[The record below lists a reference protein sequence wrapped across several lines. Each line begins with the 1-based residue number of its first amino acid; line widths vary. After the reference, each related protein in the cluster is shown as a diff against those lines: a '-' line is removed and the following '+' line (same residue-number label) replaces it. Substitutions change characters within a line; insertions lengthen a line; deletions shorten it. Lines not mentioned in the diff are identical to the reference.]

1 MESRQNCTQ
10 PETGEQLIQN
20 VKMRTGETYLSMLDT
35 IYKAAERLENV
46 CVKTPLAINNNL
58 STVYNAKVQFKRE
71 DLQRVRSYKIRGA
84 YNKMATMSKEELS
97 RGIVCASAGNHAQG
111 VAFACNSM
119 KVKGTIF
126 MPLPTP
132 GQKLEQVKMF
142 GGDYIDIVLH
152 GDTFDEAKD
161 AAMRFCNEQNGMFIH
176 PFDDPAIIEGQATTA
191 LEILEQTDEPIDY
204 LFVPIGGGGLAA
216 GVCTVFKE
224 LSPQTKIIGVEPS
237 AAASMKKALEV
248 GKPVHLEKISRFVD
262 GAAVQQV
269 GDLTF
274 EICKNTLHDMAV
286 VEEGLVC
293 ETILSLYNKDA
304 IVVEPAGA
312 LSVAVLEKYKEQ
324 IEGKNVV
331 CIISGSNNDI
341 TRMEEIKEKALL
353 YANLKHYFL
362 VRFPQ
367 RPGAL
372 KSFVMDV
379 LGRND
384 DITFFEYTQKNSKE
398 KGIAV
403 VGIALKQKEDFT
415 PLMDKMKKYDFFV
428 NYLNND
434 PSLMNLLI

>member
-1 MESRQNCTQ
+1 MKEKTDSVVL
-10 PETGEQLIQN
+10 ED
-20 VKMRTGETYLSMLDT
+20 V
-35 IYKAAERLENV
+35 YKAAERLKNV
-46 CVKTPLAINNNL
+46 SVKTPLSVNNNL
-58 STVYNAKVQFKRE
+58 SAVYNAHVRFKRE

-84 YNKMATMSKEELS
+84 YNKMATLSKETLS
-97 RGIVCASAGNHAQG
+97 RGVVCASAGNHAQG
-111 VAFACNSM
+111 VAFACHTM

-142 GGDYIDIVLH
+142 GGDYVEVVLY

-161 AAMRFCNEQNGMFIH
+161 AALKFCSDQEGVFIH
-176 PFDDPAIIEGQATTA
+176 PFDDHAIIEGQATVG
-191 LEILEQTDEPIDY
+191 LEILAQSEEPIDY
-204 LFVPIGGGGLAA
+204 LFVPVGGGGLAA
-216 GVCTVFKE
+216 GVCSVFQK
-224 LSPQTKIIGVEPS
+224 LSPETKIIGVEPS
-237 AAASMKKALEV
+237 TAASLEKAMEK
-248 GKPVHLEKISRFVD
+248 GEPVLVEKISRFVD
-262 GAAVQQV
+262 GAAVQKV
-269 GDLTF
+269 GNLTF
-274 EICKNTLHDMAV
+274 EICRDILYDVATI
-286 VEEGLVC
+286 EEGKIC

-312 LSVAVLEKYKEQ
+312 LSVSALEKYKEE
-324 IEGKNVV
+324 IKGKNVV

-353 YANLKHYFL
+353 YAGLKHYFL

-372 KSFVMDV
+372 KTFVMDV
-379 LGRND
+379 LGPND
-384 DITFFEYTQKNSKE
+384 DITTFEYTKKNSKE

-403 VGIALKQKEDFT
+403 VGIALKNNEDFD
-415 PLMDKMKKYDFFV
+415 PLLYKMKKYDFFV

>member
-1 MESRQNCTQ
+1 
-10 PETGEQLIQN
+10 
-20 VKMRTGETYLSMLDT
+20 MRTGETYLSRLDT

-119 KVKGTIF
+119 KIKGTIF

-191 LEILEQTDEPIDY
+191 LEILEQADEPIDY

-269 GDLTF
+269 GNHTF
-274 EICKNTLHDMAV
+274 EICKDILHDMAG

>member
-1 MESRQNCTQ
+1 MMKEEIGSS
-10 PETGEQLIQN
+10 
-20 VKMRTGETYLSMLDT
+20 V
-35 IYKAAERLENV
+35 LENV
-46 CVKTPLAINNNL
+46 CKAEERLRNVVVKTPLAVNNNL
-58 STVYNAKVQFKRE
+58 SSVYGAGISFKRE
-71 DLQRVRSYKIRGA
+71 DLQQVRSYKIRGA
-84 YNKMATMSKEELS
+84 YNKMATMSPENLAK
-97 RGIVCASAGNHAQG
+97 GVVCASAGNHAQG
-111 VAFACNSM
+111 VAFACNTM
-119 KVKGTIF
+119 KIKGTIF

-142 GGDYIDIVLH
+142 GGLYIDVVLY

-161 AAMRFCNEQNGMFIH
+161 AAMRFCRDNDGEFIH
-176 PFDDPAIIEGQATTA
+176 PFDDPAIIEGQATVGM
-191 LEILEQTDEPIDY
+191 EILEQAEEPIDY

-216 GVCTVFKE
+216 GICSVFQE

-237 AAASMKKALEV
+237 AAASMKKAMET
-248 GKPVHLEKISRFVD
+248 GKPVLLEKISRFVD

-269 GDLTF
+269 GAITF
-274 EICKNTLHDMAV
+274 ELCKNVLSDMV
-286 VEEGLVC
+286 TVDEGLVC
-293 ETILSLYNKDA
+293 QTILSLYNKDA

-312 LSVAVLEKYKEQ
+312 LSVAALEKYREEIK
-324 IEGKNVV
+324 GKNVV

-353 YANLKHYFL
+353 YAGLKHYFL

-372 KSFVMDV
+372 KTFVMDV
-379 LGRND
+379 LGPDD
-384 DITFFEYTQKNSKE
+384 DITYFEYTQKNSKE

-403 VGIALKQKEDFT
+403 VGIALKQNTDFS
-415 PLMDKMKKYDFFV
+415 PLIDKMKKYDFFV

>member
-1 MESRQNCTQ
+1 M
-10 PETGEQLIQN
+10 
-20 VKMRTGETYLSMLDT
+20 KTGETYLSVLDNV
-35 IYKAAERLENV
+35 YKAAERLKNV
-46 CVKTPLAINNNL
+46 CVRTPLAVNNNL
-58 STVYNAKVQFKRE
+58 SGVYHSKIYFKRE

-84 YNKMATMSKEELS
+84 YNKMATMSQEDLS

-111 VAFACNSM
+111 VAFACHTM
-119 KVKGTIF
+119 KVKGTVF

-132 GQKLEQVKMF
+132 GQKLEQVRMF
-142 GGDYIDIVLH
+142 GGAYIEIVLY
-152 GDTFDEAKD
+152 GDTFDEAKEE
-161 AAMRFCNEQNGMFIH
+161 AMRFCNDQNRIFIH

-191 LEILEQTDEPIDY
+191 LEILEQSEEPIDY

-216 GVCTVFKE
+216 GVCSVFKE

-237 AAASMKKALEV
+237 AAASMKKALEA

-269 GDLTF
+269 GNLTF
-274 EICKNTLHDMAV
+274 ELCKDTLYDMV
-286 VEEGLVC
+286 TVEEGLVC

-304 IVVEPAGA
+304 IVAEPAGA
-312 LSVAVLEKYKEQ
+312 LSVAALEKYKDQ
-324 IEGKNVV
+324 ISGKNVV

-362 VRFPQ
+362 LRFPQ

-372 KSFVMDV
+372 KTFVMDV
-379 LGRND
+379 LGPND

-403 VGIALKQKEDFT
+403 VGIALKQKDDFT
-415 PLMDKMKKYDFFV
+415 PLMDKMKKQDFFV

>member
-1 MESRQNCTQ
+1 MVKEEIGTSV
-10 PETGEQLIQN
+10 PEGVYQA
-20 VKMRTGETYLSMLDT
+20 G
-35 IYKAAERLENV
+35 ERLKGV
-46 CVKTPLAINNNL
+46 IVRTPLAVNYNL
-58 STVYNAKVQFKRE
+58 SNLYKANISFKRE
-71 DLQRVRSYKIRGA
+71 DLQQVRSYKIRGA
-84 YNKMATMSKEELS
+84 YNKMATMSSKELEK
-97 RGIVCASAGNHAQG
+97 GVVCASAGNHAQG
-111 VAFACNSM
+111 VAFACNKM

-142 GGDYIDIVLH
+142 GGHYIDVVLY

-161 AAMRFCNEQNGMFIH
+161 AAMRFCQNHSRVFIH
-176 PFDDPAIIEGQATTA
+176 PFDDPAIIEGQATVA
-191 LEILEQTDEPIDY
+191 LEILEQAVRPVDY
-204 LFVPIGGGGLAA
+204 LFVPVGGGGLAA
-216 GVCTVFKE
+216 GVCSVFKE
-224 LSPQTKIIGVEPS
+224 LSPETKIIGVEPS
-237 AAASMKKALEV
+237 AAASMKKALEK
-248 GKPVHLEKISRFVD
+248 GKPVLLEKISRFVD
-262 GAAVQQV
+262 GAAVQKV

-274 EICKNTLHDMAV
+274 NSCRNVLYDMATV
-286 VEEGLVC
+286 DEGLVC

-312 LSVAVLEKYKEQ
+312 LSVAVLNKYKEEIQ
-324 IEGKNVV
+324 GKNVV

-353 YANLKHYFL
+353 YAGLKHYFL

-372 KSFVMDV
+372 KTFVMDV
-379 LGRND
+379 LGPDD
-384 DITFFEYTQKNSKE
+384 DITYFEYTQKNSKE

-403 VGIALKQKEDFT
+403 VGIALKQNNDFP
-415 PLMDKMKKYDFFV
+415 PLIEKMKKYDFFV

>member
-1 MESRQNCTQ
+1 MKEGTDSSVL
-10 PETGEQLIQN
+10 EH
-20 VKMRTGETYLSMLDT
+20 V
-35 IYKAAERLENV
+35 YKAEERLKNV
-46 CVKTPLAINNNL
+46 VVKTPLAVNNNL
-58 STVYNAKVQFKRE
+58 SAIYDANISFKRE

-84 YNKMATMSKEELS
+84 YNKMATMSQEELS
-97 RGIVCASAGNHAQG
+97 KGVVCASAGNHAQG
-111 VAFACNSM
+111 VAFACHTM

-142 GGDYIDIVLH
+142 GGEYIDVILF
-152 GDTFDEAKD
+152 GDTFDAAKD
-161 AAMRFCNEQNGMFIH
+161 AAMRFCKDHNSVFIH

-191 LEILEQTDEPIDY
+191 LEILEQAEGIVDY

-216 GVCTVFKE
+216 GICTVFQH

-237 AAASMKKALEV
+237 AAASMKKALEK
-248 GKPVHLEKISRFVD
+248 GAPVLLEKISRFVD

-269 GDLTF
+269 GNLTF
-274 EICKNTLHDMAV
+274 ERCKNRLYDMALV
-286 VEEGLVC
+286 DEGLVC

-312 LSVAVLEKYKEQ
+312 LSVAALDKYKEEIQ
-324 IEGKNVV
+324 GKNVV

-353 YANLKHYFL
+353 YAGLKHYFL

-372 KSFVMDV
+372 KTFVMDV
-379 LGRND
+379 LGPDD
-384 DITFFEYTQKNSKE
+384 DITYFEYTQKNSKE

-403 VGIALKQKEDFT
+403 VGIALKQNKDFP
-415 PLMDKMKKYDFFV
+415 PLMSKMKEYDFFV

>member
-1 MESRQNCTQ
+1 
-10 PETGEQLIQN
+10 
-20 VKMRTGETYLSMLDT
+20 MLDT

-111 VAFACNSM
+111 VAFACNTM
-119 KVKGTIF
+119 KIKGTIF

-191 LEILEQTDEPIDY
+191 LEILEQADEPIDY

-224 LSPQTKIIGVEPS
+224 LSPKTKIIGVEPS

-269 GDLTF
+269 GNHTF
-274 EICKNTLHDMAV
+274 EICKDILHDMAV

>member
-1 MESRQNCTQ
+1 MMKE
-10 PETGEQLIQN
+10 ETCSSVLEK
-20 VKMRTGETYLSMLDT
+20 V
-35 IYKAAERLENV
+35 YKAEERLKNII
-46 CVKTPLAINNNL
+46 VKTPLAINNNL
-58 STVYNAKVQFKRE
+58 SNVYTARISFKRE
-71 DLQRVRSYKIRGA
+71 DLQQVRSYKIRGA
-84 YNKMATMSKEELS
+84 YNKMATMSPEALAK
-97 RGIVCASAGNHAQG
+97 GVVCASAGNHAQG
-111 VAFACNSM
+111 VAFACHKM

-142 GGDYIDIVLH
+142 GGNYIDVVLY

-161 AAMRFCNEQNGMFIH
+161 AALRFCNEHNGAFIH
-176 PFDDPAIIEGQATTA
+176 PFDDHAIIEGQATVA
-191 LEILEQTDEPIDY
+191 MEILAQSEVPIDY

-216 GVCTVFKE
+216 GVCSVFKE

-237 AAASMKKALEV
+237 AAASMKKAIEK
-248 GKPVHLEKISRFVD
+248 GQPVLLEKISRFVD

-269 GDLTF
+269 GNLTF
-274 EICKNTLHDMAV
+274 ELCQQTLYDMV
-286 VEEGLVC
+286 TVEEGLVC

-312 LSVAVLEKYKEQ
+312 LSIAALEKYRDH

-353 YANLKHYFL
+353 YAGLKHYFL

-372 KSFVMDV
+372 KTFVMDV
-379 LGRND
+379 LGPDD
-384 DITFFEYTQKNSKE
+384 DITYFEYTQKNSKE

-403 VGIALKQKEDFT
+403 VGIALKQNTDFT
-415 PLMDKMKKYDFFV
+415 PLIDKMKSHDFFV

>member
-1 MESRQNCTQ
+1 MMKEGVSSS
-10 PETGEQLIQN
+10 
-20 VKMRTGETYLSMLDT
+20 V
-35 IYKAAERLENV
+35 LENV
-46 CVKTPLAINNNL
+46 YKAEERLKNVVVKTPLAVNNNL
-58 STVYNAKVQFKRE
+58 SAIYESNIRFKRE

-84 YNKMATMSKEELS
+84 YNKMATMSEEELS
-97 RGIVCASAGNHAQG
+97 KGVVCASAGNHAQG
-111 VAFACNSM
+111 VAFACQTM

-142 GGDYIDIVLH
+142 GGEYIDVILY
-152 GDTFDEAKD
+152 GDTFDVAKD
-161 AAMRFCNEQNGMFIH
+161 AAMRFCKDHNSVFIH

-191 LEILEQTDEPIDY
+191 LEILEQAEGAVDY

-216 GVCTVFKE
+216 GICTVFQH

-237 AAASMKKALEV
+237 AAASMKKALEK
-248 GKPVHLEKISRFVD
+248 GKPVLLEKISRFVD
-262 GAAVQQV
+262 GAAVQKV
-269 GDLTF
+269 GDITF
-274 EICKNTLHDMAV
+274 ERCKNILYDMATV
-286 VEEGLVC
+286 DEGLVC

-312 LSVAVLEKYKEQ
+312 LSVAALERYREEIK
-324 IEGKNVV
+324 GKNVV

-353 YANLKHYFL
+353 YAGLKHYFL

-372 KSFVMDV
+372 KTFVIDV
-379 LGRND
+379 LGPDD
-384 DITFFEYTQKNSKE
+384 DITYFEYTQKNSKE

-403 VGIALKQKEDFT
+403 VGIALKQNKDFT
-415 PLMDKMKKYDFFV
+415 PLIDKMKQNDFFV

>member
-1 MESRQNCTQ
+1 MMKEGISSS
-10 PETGEQLIQN
+10 
-20 VKMRTGETYLSMLDT
+20 V
-35 IYKAAERLENV
+35 LENV
-46 CVKTPLAINNNL
+46 YKAEERLKNVVVKTPLAVNNNL
-58 STVYNAKVQFKRE
+58 SAIYEANIRFKRE

-84 YNKMATMSKEELS
+84 YNKMATMSESELS
-97 RGIVCASAGNHAQG
+97 KGVVCASAGNHAQG
-111 VAFACNSM
+111 VAFACHAM

-142 GGDYIDIVLH
+142 GGEYIDVILF
-152 GDTFDEAKD
+152 GDTFDAAKD
-161 AAMRFCNEQNGMFIH
+161 AALRFSKDNHSAFIH

-191 LEILEQTDEPIDY
+191 LEILEQAEGIVDY

-216 GVCTVFKE
+216 GICTVFQH

-237 AAASMKKALEV
+237 AAASMKKALEK
-248 GKPVHLEKISRFVD
+248 GKPVLLEKISRFVD

-269 GDLTF
+269 GDITF
-274 EICKNTLHDMAV
+274 DRCKNILHDMAT
-286 VEEGLVC
+286 VEEGVVC

-312 LSVAVLEKYKEQ
+312 LSVAALEKYREEIK
-324 IEGKNVV
+324 GKNVV

-353 YANLKHYFL
+353 YAGLKHYFL

-372 KSFVMDV
+372 KTFVMDV
-379 LGRND
+379 LGPDD
-384 DITFFEYTQKNSKE
+384 DITYFEYTQKNSKE

-403 VGIALKQKEDFT
+403 VGIALKQNKDFT
-415 PLMDKMKKYDFFV
+415 PLIDKMKQHDFFV

>member
-1 MESRQNCTQ
+1 MMKEGISSS
-10 PETGEQLIQN
+10 
-20 VKMRTGETYLSMLDT
+20 V
-35 IYKAAERLENV
+35 LENV
-46 CVKTPLAINNNL
+46 YKAEERLKNVVVKTPLAVNNNL
-58 STVYNAKVQFKRE
+58 SAIYDANICFKRE

-97 RGIVCASAGNHAQG
+97 KGVVCASAGNHAQG
-111 VAFACNSM
+111 VAFACQTM

-142 GGDYIDIVLH
+142 GGEYIDVILF
-152 GDTFDEAKD
+152 GDTFDAAKD
-161 AAMRFCNEQNGMFIH
+161 AAMRFCEDHNSVFIH
-176 PFDDPAIIEGQATTA
+176 PFDDPAIIEGQATMA
-191 LEILEQTDEPIDY
+191 LEILEQSEGMVDY

-216 GVCTVFKE
+216 GVCTVFQH

-237 AAASMKKALEV
+237 AAASMKKALEK
-248 GKPVHLEKISRFVD
+248 GKPVLLEKISRFVD

-274 EICKNTLHDMAV
+274 ERCKNILYDMATV
-286 VEEGLVC
+286 DEGLVC

-312 LSVAVLEKYKEQ
+312 LSVAALDRYKEE
-324 IEGKNVV
+324 IKGKNVV

-353 YANLKHYFL
+353 HAGLKHYFL

-372 KSFVMDV
+372 KAFVMDV
-379 LGRND
+379 LGPDD
-384 DITFFEYTQKNSKE
+384 DITYFEYTQKNSKE

-403 VGIALKQKEDFT
+403 VGIALKQNKDFT
-415 PLMDKMKKYDFFV
+415 PLIDKMKQYDFFV

>member
-1 MESRQNCTQ
+1 MMKE
-10 PETGEQLIQN
+10 
-20 VKMRTGETYLSMLDT
+20 ETYPSVLNSV
-35 IYKAAERLENV
+35 YKAAERLRNV
-46 CVKTPLAINNNL
+46 VVRTPLAVNNNL
-58 STVYNAKVQFKRE
+58 STIYNARISFKRE

-84 YNKMATMSKEELS
+84 YNKMAVMSPESLAK
-97 RGIVCASAGNHAQG
+97 GVVCASAGNHAQG
-111 VAFACNSM
+111 VAFACSTM
-119 KVKGTIF
+119 QVKGTIF

-142 GGDYIDIVLH
+142 GGTYIDIVLY

-161 AAMRFCNEQNGMFIH
+161 AAVKFCDDNGGIFIH
-176 PFDDPAIIEGQATTA
+176 PFDDQNIIDGQATAA
-191 LEILEQTDEPIDY
+191 LEILEQSDEPIDY
-204 LFVPIGGGGLAA
+204 LFVPVGGGGLAA
-216 GVCTVFKE
+216 GVCTVFRQ

-237 AAASMKKALEV
+237 AAASMKKALEN
-248 GKPVHLEKISRFVD
+248 GKPVLLEKISRFVD
-262 GAAVQQV
+262 GAAVQKV
-269 GDLTF
+269 GDLNF
-274 EICKNTLHDMAV
+274 ELCKSVLQDMALV
-286 VEEGLVC
+286 DEGVVC

-312 LSVAVLEKYKEQ
+312 LSVAALGKYKDQ

-353 YANLKHYFL
+353 HAGLKHYFL
-362 VRFPQ
+362 VRFAQ

-372 KSFVMDV
+372 KTFVMNV
-379 LGRND
+379 LGPND

-403 VGIALKQKEDFT
+403 LGIGLRNSEDFT
-415 PLMDKMKKYDFFV
+415 PLLNNMKKYDFFV

>member
-1 MESRQNCTQ
+1 M
-10 PETGEQLIQN
+10 
-20 VKMRTGETYLSMLDT
+20 MRKETYPSVLDNV
-35 IYKAAERLENV
+35 YRAAERLRNIV
-46 CVKTPLAINNNL
+46 VRTPLAVNNNL
-58 STVYNAKVQFKRE
+58 STVYEAQISFKRE

-84 YNKMATMSKEELS
+84 YNKMAVMSPESLAK
-97 RGIVCASAGNHAQG
+97 GVVCASAGNHAQG
-111 VAFACNSM
+111 VAFACSTM

-142 GGDYIDIVLH
+142 GGSAIDIVLY

-161 AAMRFCNEQNGMFIH
+161 AAVKFCDENGGIFIH
-176 PFDDPAIIEGQATTA
+176 PFDDQNIIDGQATAA
-191 LEILEQTDEPIDY
+191 LEILEQSEEPIDY
-204 LFVPIGGGGLAA
+204 LFVPVGGGGLAA
-216 GVCTVFKE
+216 GVCSVFRE
-224 LSPQTKIIGVEPS
+224 LSPHTKIIGVEPS
-237 AAASMKKALEV
+237 AAASMKKALEN
-248 GKPVHLEKISRFVD
+248 GKPVILEKISRFVD

-269 GDLTF
+269 GNLNF
-274 EICKNTLHDMAV
+274 ELCKNVLHDMALV
-286 VEEGLVC
+286 DEGMVC

-312 LSVAVLEKYKEQ
+312 LSVAALEKYKDQ
-324 IEGKNVV
+324 IKGKNVV

-353 YANLKHYFL
+353 YAGLKHYFL
-362 VRFPQ
+362 VRFAQ

-372 KSFVMDV
+372 KTFVMNV
-379 LGRND
+379 LGPND

-403 VGIALKQKEDFT
+403 LGIGLRNSEDFT
-415 PLMDKMKKYDFFV
+415 PLLNNMKKYDFFV

>member
-1 MESRQNCTQ
+1 MKEEVSSS
-10 PETGEQLIQN
+10 
-20 VKMRTGETYLSMLDT
+20 V
-35 IYKAAERLENV
+35 LENV
-46 CVKTPLAINNNL
+46 YKAEERLKNVVVKTPLAVNNNL
-58 STVYNAKVQFKRE
+58 SAIYEANISFKRE

-84 YNKMATMSKEELS
+84 YNKMATMSEEELS
-97 RGIVCASAGNHAQG
+97 KGVVCASAGNHAQG
-111 VAFACNSM
+111 VAFACQKM

-142 GGDYIDIVLH
+142 GGEYIDVILY
-152 GDTFDEAKD
+152 GDTFDDAKD
-161 AAMRFCNEQNGMFIH
+161 AAMRFCKDHNSVFIH

-191 LEILEQTDEPIDY
+191 LEILEQTEGSVDY

-216 GVCTVFKE
+216 GICTVFQH

-237 AAASMKKALEV
+237 AAASMKKALEK
-248 GKPVHLEKISRFVD
+248 GKPILLEKISRFVD

-274 EICKNTLHDMAV
+274 ERCKNILYDMATV
-286 VEEGLVC
+286 DEGLVC

-312 LSVAVLEKYKEQ
+312 LSVAVLEKYREEIK
-324 IEGKNVV
+324 GKNVV

-353 YANLKHYFL
+353 HAGLKHYFL

-372 KSFVMDV
+372 KTFVMDV
-379 LGRND
+379 LGPDD
-384 DITFFEYTQKNSKE
+384 DITYFEYTQKNSKE

-403 VGIALKQKEDFT
+403 VGIALKQNKDFP
-415 PLMDKMKKYDFFV
+415 PLIDKMKQHDFFV

>member
-1 MESRQNCTQ
+1 MMKEGVSSSVL
-10 PETGEQLIQN
+10 EH
-20 VKMRTGETYLSMLDT
+20 V
-35 IYKAAERLENV
+35 YKAEERLKNV
-46 CVKTPLAINNNL
+46 VVKTPLAVNNNL
-58 STVYNAKVQFKRE
+58 SAIYDANICFKRE

-84 YNKMATMSKEELS
+84 YNKMATMSEEELS
-97 RGIVCASAGNHAQG
+97 KGVVCASAGNHAQG
-111 VAFACNSM
+111 VAFACQTM

-142 GGDYIDIVLH
+142 GGEYIEVILF
-152 GDTFDEAKD
+152 GDTFDAAKD
-161 AAMRFCNEQNGMFIH
+161 AALRFCKDHNSVFIH

-191 LEILEQTDEPIDY
+191 LEILEQAEGMVDY

-216 GVCTVFKE
+216 GVCTVFQH

-237 AAASMKKALEV
+237 AAASMKKALEK
-248 GKPVHLEKISRFVD
+248 GKPVLLEKISRFVD

-274 EICKNTLHDMAV
+274 DRCKNILYDMATV
-286 VEEGLVC
+286 DEGLVC

-312 LSVAVLEKYKEQ
+312 LSVAALEKYGDEIK
-324 IEGKNVV
+324 GKNVV

-353 YANLKHYFL
+353 HAGLKHYFL
-362 VRFPQ
+362 VKFPQ

-372 KSFVMDV
+372 KAFVMDV
-379 LGRND
+379 LGPDD
-384 DITFFEYTQKNSKE
+384 DITYFEYTQKNSKE

-403 VGIALKQKEDFT
+403 VGIALKQNKDFT
-415 PLMDKMKKYDFFV
+415 PLIDKMKQYDFFV

>member
-1 MESRQNCTQ
+1 MMKEGVSSS
-10 PETGEQLIQN
+10 
-20 VKMRTGETYLSMLDT
+20 V
-35 IYKAAERLENV
+35 LENV
-46 CVKTPLAINNNL
+46 YKAEERLRNVVVKTPLAVNNNL
-58 STVYNAKVQFKRE
+58 SAIYNANIRFKRE

-84 YNKMATMSKEELS
+84 YNKMATMSEKELS
-97 RGIVCASAGNHAQG
+97 NGVVCASAGNHAQG
-111 VAFACNSM
+111 VAFACQTM

-142 GGDYIDIVLH
+142 GGEYIDVILY
-152 GDTFDEAKD
+152 GDTFDAAKD
-161 AAMRFCNEQNGMFIH
+161 AAMRFCKDHNSAFIH

-191 LEILEQTDEPIDY
+191 LEILEQAEGIVDY

-216 GVCTVFKE
+216 GVCTVFQH

-237 AAASMKKALEV
+237 AAASMKKALEK
-248 GKPVHLEKISRFVD
+248 GKPVLLEKISRFVD

-274 EICKNTLHDMAV
+274 ECCKNILYDMATV
-286 VEEGLVC
+286 DEGLVC

-312 LSVAVLEKYKEQ
+312 LSVAVLEKYREEIK
-324 IEGKNVV
+324 GKNVV

-353 YANLKHYFL
+353 YAGLKHYFL

-372 KSFVMDV
+372 KTFVIDV
-379 LGRND
+379 LGPDD
-384 DITFFEYTQKNSKE
+384 DITYFEYTQKNSKE

-403 VGIALKQKEDFT
+403 VGIALKQNKDFN
-415 PLMDKMKKYDFFV
+415 PLINKMKQYDFFV

>member
-1 MESRQNCTQ
+1 MKEGVSSSVL
-10 PETGEQLIQN
+10 EH
-20 VKMRTGETYLSMLDT
+20 V
-35 IYKAAERLENV
+35 YKAEERLKNV
-46 CVKTPLAINNNL
+46 VVKTPLAVNNNL
-58 STVYNAKVQFKRE
+58 SAIYDANICFKRE

-84 YNKMATMSKEELS
+84 YNKMATMSEEELS
-97 RGIVCASAGNHAQG
+97 KGVVCASAGNHAQG
-111 VAFACNSM
+111 VAFACQTM

-142 GGDYIDIVLH
+142 GGEYIEVILF
-152 GDTFDEAKD
+152 GDTFDAAKD
-161 AAMRFCNEQNGMFIH
+161 AALRFCKDHNSVFIH

-191 LEILEQTDEPIDY
+191 LEILEQAEGMVDY

-216 GVCTVFKE
+216 GVCTVFQH

-237 AAASMKKALEV
+237 AAASMKKALEK
-248 GKPVHLEKISRFVD
+248 GKPVLLEKISRFVD

-274 EICKNTLHDMAV
+274 DRCKNILYDMATV
-286 VEEGLVC
+286 DEGLVC

-312 LSVAVLEKYKEQ
+312 LSVAALEKYGDEIK
-324 IEGKNVV
+324 GKNVV

-353 YANLKHYFL
+353 HAGLKHYFL

-372 KSFVMDV
+372 KAFVMDV
-379 LGRND
+379 LGPDD
-384 DITFFEYTQKNSKE
+384 DITYFEYTQKNSKE

-403 VGIALKQKEDFT
+403 VGIALKQNKDFT
-415 PLMDKMKKYDFFV
+415 PLIDKMKQYDFFV

>member
-1 MESRQNCTQ
+1 MMKEGIASS
-10 PETGEQLIQN
+10 
-20 VKMRTGETYLSMLDT
+20 V
-35 IYKAAERLENV
+35 LENV
-46 CVKTPLAINNNL
+46 YKAEERLKDVVVKTPLAVNNNL
-58 STVYNAKVQFKRE
+58 SAIYEANISFKRE

-84 YNKMATMSKEELS
+84 YNKMATMSQEELS
-97 RGIVCASAGNHAQG
+97 KGVVCASAGNHAQG
-111 VAFACNSM
+111 VAFACHTM

-142 GGDYIDIVLH
+142 GGEYIDVILY
-152 GDTFDEAKD
+152 GDTFDAAKD
-161 AAMRFCNEQNGMFIH
+161 AAKSFCKDHNSAFIH

-191 LEILEQTDEPIDY
+191 LEILEQTEGVIDY

-216 GVCTVFKE
+216 GICSVFQH

-237 AAASMKKALEV
+237 AAASMKKALEK
-248 GKPVHLEKISRFVD
+248 GKPVLLEKISRFVD

-274 EICKNTLHDMAV
+274 ERCKDILYDMAT

-293 ETILSLYNKDA
+293 QTILSLYNKDA

-312 LSVAVLEKYKEQ
+312 LSVAALEKYRDEIK
-324 IEGKNVV
+324 GKNVV

-353 YANLKHYFL
+353 YAGLKHYFL

-372 KSFVMDV
+372 KTFVIDV
-379 LGRND
+379 LGPDD
-384 DITFFEYTQKNSKE
+384 DITYFEYTQKNSKE

-403 VGIALKQKEDFT
+403 VGIALKQNKDFT
-415 PLMDKMKKYDFFV
+415 PLIDKMKQNDFFV

>member
-1 MESRQNCTQ
+1 MMKEEISSF
-10 PETGEQLIQN
+10 
-20 VKMRTGETYLSMLDT
+20 V
-35 IYKAAERLENV
+35 LENV
-46 CVKTPLAINNNL
+46 YKAEERLKNVVVKTPLAVNNNL
-58 STVYNAKVQFKRE
+58 SAIYEANVRFKRE

-84 YNKMATMSKEELS
+84 YNKMATMSPEELLK
-97 RGIVCASAGNHAQG
+97 GVVCASAGNHAQG
-111 VAFACNSM
+111 VAFACQTM

-142 GGDYIDIVLH
+142 GGEYIDVILY
-152 GDTFDEAKD
+152 GDTFDAAKD
-161 AAMRFCNEQNGMFIH
+161 AAMRFCKDHNSVFIH

-191 LEILEQTDEPIDY
+191 LEILEQAEGVIDY

-216 GVCTVFKE
+216 GICSVFQH
-224 LSPQTKIIGVEPS
+224 LSPHTKIIGVEPS
-237 AAASMKKALEV
+237 AAASMKKALEK
-248 GKPVHLEKISRFVD
+248 GKPVLLEKISRFVD

-269 GDLTF
+269 GDITF
-274 EICKNTLHDMAV
+274 ERCKNILHDMAT

-312 LSVAVLEKYKEQ
+312 LSVAALEKYRDEIK
-324 IEGKNVV
+324 GKNVV

-353 YANLKHYFL
+353 YAGLKHYFL

-372 KSFVMDV
+372 KTFVMDV
-379 LGRND
+379 LGPDD
-384 DITFFEYTQKNSKE
+384 DITYFEYTQKNSKE

-403 VGIALKQKEDFT
+403 VGIALKQNKDFN
-415 PLMDKMKKYDFFV
+415 PLIDKMKQYDFFV

>member
-1 MESRQNCTQ
+1 MMKEEIGSS
-10 PETGEQLIQN
+10 
-20 VKMRTGETYLSMLDT
+20 V
-35 IYKAAERLENV
+35 LENV
-46 CVKTPLAINNNL
+46 YKAEERLKNVVVKTPLALNNNL
-58 STVYNAKVQFKRE
+58 SAVYDANISFKRE

-84 YNKMATMSKEELS
+84 YNKMATMSQEDLG
-97 RGIVCASAGNHAQG
+97 RGLVCASAGNHAQG
-111 VAFACNSM
+111 VAFACQTM
-119 KVKGTIF
+119 KVRGTIF

-142 GGDYIDIVLH
+142 GGSYIDVVLH

-161 AAMRFCNEQNGMFIH
+161 AAMRFCNENDGIFIH
-176 PFDDPAIIEGQATTA
+176 PFDDPAIIEGQATVG
-191 LEILEQTDEPIDY
+191 LEILEQSKEPVDY

-216 GVCTVFKE
+216 GICSVFQE

-237 AAASMKKALEV
+237 AAASMKKALEK
-248 GKPVHLEKISRFVD
+248 GRPVLLEKISRFVD

-269 GDLTF
+269 GNLTF
-274 EICKNTLHDMAV
+274 ELCKDVLYDMATV
-286 VEEGLVC
+286 DEGLVC

-312 LSVAVLEKYKEQ
+312 LSVAALERYKDE
-324 IEGKNVV
+324 IKGKNVV
-331 CIISGSNNDI
+331 CVISGSNNDI

-353 YANLKHYFL
+353 HAGLKHYFL

-372 KSFVMDV
+372 KTFVIDV
-379 LGRND
+379 LGPDD

-403 VGIALKQKEDFT
+403 VGIALKHNEDFT
-415 PLMDKMKKYDFFV
+415 PLIHNMKKYDFFV

>member
-1 MESRQNCTQ
+1 MMKE
-10 PETGEQLIQN
+10 
-20 VKMRTGETYLSMLDT
+20 ETYPSVLNSV
-35 IYKAAERLENV
+35 YKAAERLRNV
-46 CVKTPLAINNNL
+46 VVRTPLAVNNNL
-58 STVYNAKVQFKRE
+58 SSIYNARISFKRE

-84 YNKMATMSKEELS
+84 YNKMAVMSPESLAK
-97 RGIVCASAGNHAQG
+97 GVVCASAGNHAQG
-111 VAFACNSM
+111 VAFACSTM
-119 KVKGTIF
+119 QVKGTIF

-142 GGDYIDIVLH
+142 GGTYIDIVLY

-161 AAMRFCNEQNGMFIH
+161 AAVKFCDDNGGIFIH
-176 PFDDPAIIEGQATTA
+176 PFDDQNIIDGQATAA
-191 LEILEQTDEPIDY
+191 LEILEQSDEPIDY
-204 LFVPIGGGGLAA
+204 LFVPVGGGGLAA
-216 GVCTVFKE
+216 GVCTVFRQ

-237 AAASMKKALEV
+237 AAASMKKALEN
-248 GKPVHLEKISRFVD
+248 GKPVLLEKISRFVD
-262 GAAVQQV
+262 GAAVQKV
-269 GDLTF
+269 GDLNF
-274 EICKNTLHDMAV
+274 ELCKSVLQDMALV
-286 VEEGLVC
+286 DEGVVC

-312 LSVAVLEKYKEQ
+312 LSVAALGKYKDQ

-353 YANLKHYFL
+353 HAGLKHYFL
-362 VRFPQ
+362 VRFAQ

-372 KSFVMDV
+372 KTFVMNV
-379 LGRND
+379 LGPND

-403 VGIALKQKEDFT
+403 LGIGLRNSEDFT
-415 PLMDKMKKYDFFV
+415 PLLNNMKKYDFFV

>member
-1 MESRQNCTQ
+1 MMKEEVSS
-10 PETGEQLIQN
+10 P
-20 VKMRTGETYLSMLDT
+20 V
-35 IYKAAERLENV
+35 LENV
-46 CVKTPLAINNNL
+46 YKAEERLKNVVVKTPLAVNNNL
-58 STVYNAKVQFKRE
+58 SAIYEANISFKRE

-84 YNKMATMSKEELS
+84 YNKMATMSEEELS
-97 RGIVCASAGNHAQG
+97 KGVVCASAGNHAQG
-111 VAFACNSM
+111 VAFACQKM

-142 GGDYIDIVLH
+142 GGEYIDVILY
-152 GDTFDEAKD
+152 GDTFDDAKD
-161 AAMRFCNEQNGMFIH
+161 AAMRFCKDHNSVFIH

-191 LEILEQTDEPIDY
+191 LEILEQTEGSVDY

-216 GVCTVFKE
+216 GICTVFQH

-237 AAASMKKALEV
+237 AAASMKKALEK
-248 GKPVHLEKISRFVD
+248 GRPVLLEKISRFVD

-274 EICKNTLHDMAV
+274 ERCKNILYDMATV
-286 VEEGLVC
+286 DEGLVC

-312 LSVAVLEKYKEQ
+312 LSVAVLEKYREEIK
-324 IEGKNVV
+324 GKNVV

-353 YANLKHYFL
+353 HAGLKHYFL

-372 KSFVMDV
+372 KTFVMDV
-379 LGRND
+379 LGPDD
-384 DITFFEYTQKNSKE
+384 DITYFEYTQKNSKE

-403 VGIALKQKEDFT
+403 VGIALKQNKDFP
-415 PLMDKMKKYDFFV
+415 PLIDKMKQYDFFV

>member
-1 MESRQNCTQ
+1 MMKEEIGSS
-10 PETGEQLIQN
+10 
-20 VKMRTGETYLSMLDT
+20 V
-35 IYKAAERLENV
+35 LENV
-46 CVKTPLAINNNL
+46 YKAEERLKNVVVKTPLALNNNL
-58 STVYNAKVQFKRE
+58 SAVYDANISFKRE

-84 YNKMATMSKEELS
+84 YNKMATMSQEDLG
-97 RGIVCASAGNHAQG
+97 RGLVCASAGNHAQG
-111 VAFACNSM
+111 VAFACQTM
-119 KVKGTIF
+119 KVRGTIF

-142 GGDYIDIVLH
+142 GGSYIDVVLH

-161 AAMRFCNEQNGMFIH
+161 AAMRFCSENDGIFIH
-176 PFDDPAIIEGQATTA
+176 PFDDQAIIEGQATVG
-191 LEILEQTDEPIDY
+191 LEILEQSKEPVDY

-216 GVCTVFKE
+216 GVCSVFQE

-237 AAASMKKALEV
+237 AAASMKKALEK
-248 GKPVHLEKISRFVD
+248 GRPVLLEKISRFVD

-269 GDLTF
+269 GNLTF
-274 EICKNTLHDMAV
+274 ELCKDVLYEMATV
-286 VEEGLVC
+286 DEGLVC

-312 LSVAVLEKYKEQ
+312 LSVAALERYKDE
-324 IEGKNVV
+324 IKGKNVV
-331 CIISGSNNDI
+331 CVISGSNNDI

-353 YANLKHYFL
+353 YAGLKHYFL

-372 KSFVMDV
+372 KTFVIDV
-379 LGRND
+379 LGPDD

-403 VGIALKQKEDFT
+403 VGIALKHNEDFT
-415 PLMDKMKKYDFFV
+415 PLIHNMKKYDFFV

>member
-1 MESRQNCTQ
+1 MMKEEIGSS
-10 PETGEQLIQN
+10 
-20 VKMRTGETYLSMLDT
+20 V
-35 IYKAAERLENV
+35 LENV
-46 CVKTPLAINNNL
+46 YKAEERLKNVVVKTPLALNNNL
-58 STVYNAKVQFKRE
+58 SAVYDANISFKRE

-84 YNKMATMSKEELS
+84 YNKMATMSQEDLG
-97 RGIVCASAGNHAQG
+97 RGLVCASAGNHAQG
-111 VAFACNSM
+111 VAFACQTM
-119 KVKGTIF
+119 KVRGTIF

-142 GGDYIDIVLH
+142 GGSYIDVVLH

-161 AAMRFCNEQNGMFIH
+161 AAMRFCSENDGIFIH
-176 PFDDPAIIEGQATTA
+176 PFDDQAIIEGQATVG
-191 LEILEQTDEPIDY
+191 LEILEQSREPVDY

-216 GVCTVFKE
+216 GVCSVFQE

-237 AAASMKKALEV
+237 AAASMKKALEK
-248 GKPVHLEKISRFVD
+248 GRPVLLEKISRFVD

-269 GDLTF
+269 GNLTF
-274 EICKNTLHDMAV
+274 ELCKDVLYDMATV
-286 VEEGLVC
+286 DEGLVC

-312 LSVAVLEKYKEQ
+312 LSVAALERYKDE
-324 IEGKNVV
+324 IKGKNVV
-331 CIISGSNNDI
+331 CVISGSNNDI

-353 YANLKHYFL
+353 YAGLKHYFL

-372 KSFVMDV
+372 KTFVIDV
-379 LGRND
+379 LGPDD

-403 VGIALKQKEDFT
+403 VGIALKHNEDFT
-415 PLMDKMKKYDFFV
+415 PLIHNMKKYDFFV

>member
-1 MESRQNCTQ
+1 MTKQM
-10 PETGEQLIQN
+10 
-20 VKMRTGETYLSMLDT
+20 MREGVSSSV
-35 IYKAAERLENV
+35 LENV
-46 CVKTPLAINNNL
+46 YKAEERLRNVVVKTPLAVNNNL
-58 STVYNAKVQFKRE
+58 SAIYESNIYFKRE

-84 YNKMATMSKEELS
+84 YNKMATMSEEELS
-97 RGIVCASAGNHAQG
+97 KGVVCASAGNHAQG
-111 VAFACNSM
+111 VAFACQTM

-142 GGDYIDIVLH
+142 GGEYIDVILF
-152 GDTFDEAKD
+152 GDTFDAAKD
-161 AAMRFCNEQNGMFIH
+161 AAMRFLEDHNSVFIH

-191 LEILEQTDEPIDY
+191 LEILEQSEGMVDY

-216 GVCTVFKE
+216 GVCTVFQY

-237 AAASMKKALEV
+237 AAASMKKALEK
-248 GKPVHLEKISRFVD
+248 GKPVLLEKISRFVD

-274 EICKNTLHDMAV
+274 ERCKNILYDMATV
-286 VEEGLVC
+286 DEGLVC

-312 LSVAVLEKYKEQ
+312 LSVAALDRYREEIK
-324 IEGKNVV
+324 GKNVV

-353 YANLKHYFL
+353 YAGLKHYFL

-372 KSFVMDV
+372 KTFVIDV
-379 LGRND
+379 LGPDD
-384 DITFFEYTQKNSKE
+384 DITYFEYTQKNSKE

-403 VGIALKQKEDFT
+403 VGIALKQNKDFT
-415 PLMDKMKKYDFFV
+415 PLIDKMKQYDFFV

>member
-1 MESRQNCTQ
+1 MMKEGISSS
-10 PETGEQLIQN
+10 
-20 VKMRTGETYLSMLDT
+20 V
-35 IYKAAERLENV
+35 LENV
-46 CVKTPLAINNNL
+46 YKAEERLKDVVVKTPLAVNNNL
-58 STVYNAKVQFKRE
+58 SAIYEANISFKRE

-84 YNKMATMSKEELS
+84 YNKMATMSQEELS
-97 RGIVCASAGNHAQG
+97 KGVVCASAGNHAQG
-111 VAFACNSM
+111 VAFACHAM

-142 GGDYIDIVLH
+142 GGEYIDVILY
-152 GDTFDEAKD
+152 GDTFDAAKD
-161 AAMRFCNEQNGMFIH
+161 AAMRFCKDNNSAFIH
-176 PFDDPAIIEGQATTA
+176 PFDDNAIIEGQATTA
-191 LEILEQTDEPIDY
+191 LEILEQSEGIVDY

-216 GVCTVFKE
+216 GICSVFQH

-237 AAASMKKALEV
+237 AAASMKKALEK
-248 GKPVHLEKISRFVD
+248 GKPVLLEKISRFVD
-262 GAAVQQV
+262 GAAVQKV

-274 EICKNTLHDMAV
+274 ERCKDILYDMAMV
-286 VEEGLVC
+286 DEGLVC

-312 LSVAVLEKYKEQ
+312 LSVAALEKYGNEIK
-324 IEGKNVV
+324 GKNVV

-353 YANLKHYFL
+353 YAGLKHYFL

-372 KSFVMDV
+372 KTFVMDV
-379 LGRND
+379 LGPDD
-384 DITFFEYTQKNSKE
+384 DITYFEYTQKNSKE

-403 VGIALKQKEDFT
+403 VGIALKQNKDFT
-415 PLMDKMKKYDFFV
+415 PLIDKMKQHDFFV

>member
-1 MESRQNCTQ
+1 MKE
-10 PETGEQLIQN
+10 ETDSSVLEH
-20 VKMRTGETYLSMLDT
+20 V
-35 IYKAAERLENV
+35 YKAEERLKNV
-46 CVKTPLAINNNL
+46 VVKTPLAVNNNL
-58 STVYNAKVQFKRE
+58 SAIYDANISFKRE

-84 YNKMATMSKEELS
+84 YNKMATMSQEELS
-97 RGIVCASAGNHAQG
+97 KGVVCASAGNHAQG
-111 VAFACNSM
+111 VAFACHTM

-142 GGDYIDIVLH
+142 GGEYIDVILF
-152 GDTFDEAKD
+152 GDTFDAAKD
-161 AAMRFCNEQNGMFIH
+161 AAMRFCKDHNSVFIH

-191 LEILEQTDEPIDY
+191 LEILEQAEGIVDY

-216 GVCTVFKE
+216 GICTVFQH
-224 LSPQTKIIGVEPS
+224 LSPQTKIIGVEPA
-237 AAASMKKALEV
+237 AAASMKKALEK
-248 GKPVHLEKISRFVD
+248 GAPVLLEKISRFVD

-269 GDLTF
+269 GNLTF
-274 EICKNTLHDMAV
+274 ERCKNRLYDMALV
-286 VEEGLVC
+286 DEGLVC

-312 LSVAVLEKYKEQ
+312 LSVAALDKYKEEIQ
-324 IEGKNVV
+324 GKNVV

-353 YANLKHYFL
+353 YAGLKHYFL

-372 KSFVMDV
+372 KTFVMDV
-379 LGRND
+379 LGPDD
-384 DITFFEYTQKNSKE
+384 DITYFEYTQKNSKE

-403 VGIALKQKEDFT
+403 VGIALKQNKDFP
-415 PLMDKMKKYDFFV
+415 PLMSKMKEYDFFV